1 MNGIKIGTRI
11 LDLPPGPGNPRN
23 SEGAFLTLTDG
34 RILFIYSRFVGDSC
48 MDHAT
53 THLMK
58 MYSADGGSTW
68 TEPEVIF
75 TTAEHEATN
84 IMSVSLMRMLNG
96 DVGLFYLIRKTLCD
110 MRPVLRR
117 SSDEGETWSDYTVC
131 VPRYGYF
138 VINNDRATRLSDG
151 RIVLPL
157 AEHFAFEGEGAGV
170 PHYSRASV
178 VFFFSDDDGR
188 TWHEAPE
195 TVAFSGVRSW
205 AGLQEPGIVERK
217 NGVLWAHARTDL
229 GRHYEFFS
237 VNGGTNWTGAAPSRF
252 TGPCSPLCIKRM
264 PDERLFAVW
273 NPIPE
278 YETRVVAPRTG
289 GRTPLVCAVSAD
301 DGLSWSAPRF
311 IEDDPGS
318 GYCYTAIHFTEDGIL
333 LAYCAGN
340 GEADGACLNRLRFTR
355 IGYGELDA

>member
-1 MNGIKIGTRI
+1 M
-11 LDLPPGPGNPRN
+11 PGNPRN
-23 SEGAFLTLTDG
+23 SEGAFLTLKDG
-34 RILFIYSRFVGDSC
+34 RILFIYSRFVGESC
-48 MDHAT
+48 QDHAE
-53 THLMK
+53 THLMM
-58 MYSADGGSTW
+58 MYSSDGGGVW
-68 TEPEVIF
+68 TEPETLF
-75 TTAEHEATN
+75 TSAEHGAKN
-84 IMSVSLMRMLNG
+84 IMSVSLMRMQNG
-96 DVGLFYLIRKTLCD
+96 DIGLIYLIRKTYFD

-117 SSDEGETWSDYTVC
+117 SSDEGKTWSDFTVC
-131 VPRYGYF
+131 VPRKGYF
-138 VINNDRATRLSDG
+138 VINNDRALRLSDG

-157 AEHFAFEGEGAGV
+157 AEHTPFERESDAV
-170 PHYSRASV
+170 PHYSRARA
-178 VFFFSDDDGR
+178 VFFFSSDDGL
-188 TWHEAPE
+188 TWREGPE
-195 TVAFSGVRSW
+195 SVSLSASRSW
-205 AGLQEPGIVERK
+205 TGLQEPGVVERT

-237 VNGGTNWTGAAPSRF
+237 LNGGANWTDAAPSRF

-264 PDERLFAVW
+264 PDGRLFAVW

-318 GYCYTAIHFTEDGIL
+318 GYCYTAIHFTDDAIL
-333 LAYCAGN
+333 LAYCAGS

-355 IGYGELDA
+355 LRYAEID

>member
-1 MNGIKIGTRI
+1 MNTEKIGTRV
-11 LDLPPGPGNPRN
+11 LDLPPTPGNPRN
-23 SEGAFLTLTDG
+23 SEGAFITLRDG
-34 RILFIYSRFVGDSC
+34 RILFIYSRFVGTSC
-48 MDHAT
+48 QDHAT

-58 MYSADGGSTW
+58 MYSPDGGSTW
-68 TEPEVIF
+68 TEPETLF
-75 TTAEHEATN
+75 TSARHEAKN
-84 IMSVSLMRMLNG
+84 IMSVSLMRMKNG
-96 DVGLFYLIRKTLCD
+96 DVGLFYLIRKTYFD

-117 SSDEGETWSDYTVC
+117 SSDEGETWSDFTVC
-131 VPRYGYF
+131 VPRKGYF

-157 AEHFAFEGEGAGV
+157 AEHIPFEGESDEV
-170 PHYSRASV
+170 PHYSRASA
-178 VFFFSDDDGR
+178 VFFFSGDDGF
-188 TWHEAPE
+188 TWREAPE
-195 TVAFSGVRSW
+195 SVSLPGARSW
-205 AGLQEPGIVERK
+205 TGLQEPGIVERK

-237 VNGGTNWTGAAPSRF
+237 LNGGANWTGAEPSRF
-252 TGPCSPLCIKRM
+252 TGPCSPLCVKRM
-264 PDERLFAVW
+264 PDGRLFAVW

-301 DGLSWSAPRF
+301 DGLSWSEPRF

-318 GYCYTAIHFTEDGIL
+318 GYCYTAIHFAPDAIL
-333 LAYCAGN
+333 LAYCAGS

-355 IGYGELDA
+355 LAYEEIG